1 MYVLKSVISKYITK
15 TLSFKRILA
24 FDMKAQRREALAP
37 IKDIN
42 ASPVVISNA
51 RSAAGAWCTL
61 RINMCRDL
69 PKSLKKVHSSLCK

>member
-61 RINMCRDL
+61 SKYVQRLTQI
-69 PKSLKKVHSSLCK
+69 SKKVHSVLCK